1 VSATRET
8 QEIPT
13 VLDRL
18 LELEKRV
25 DSAERRQANFENWL
39 EGLYAAVGTAY
50 PGNEPREK
58 SV

>member
-1 VSATRET
+1 M
-8 QEIPT
+8 
-13 VLDRL
+13 LDRL